1 MLSYSVRLK
10 KDDNDS
16 YLVTCRD
23 FPEIVTFGETRSD
36 AMANAAG
43 AIEEAIAARLAD
55 REDIPT
61 PSKGRNRVPLSTRV
75 ALKLALHF
83 EMRRQGTSKA
93 ALARKLKLHR
103 PQVDRLL
110 DIRHHSNLDSIDAAL
125 LALGKRAAVE
135 IRECRPVSDEAATPS
150 RGT

>member
-1 MLSYSVRLK
+1 MLSYAISLAR
-10 KDDNDS
+10 DDNDT
-16 YLVTCRD
+16 YMAECPD
-23 FPEIVTFGETRSD
+23 FPEVVTFGETRS
-36 AMANAAG
+36 AALANAAS

-55 REDIPT
+55 HEDIPV
-61 PSKGRNRVPLSTRV
+61 PSKGRNRVSLPTRV

-83 EMRRQGTSKA
+83 EMRRQDASKA

-135 IRECRPVSDEAATPS
+135 VREIRPVS
-150 RGT
+150 GT